1 MSGCWDI
8 PHLRNLNIKLWSNST
23 NKTESRTNK
32 WKDENYISLGI
43 NAGGTTSESINLT
56 LSWIGIQPFS
66 FKGGWE
72 ELDLPILSPPWKDKA
87 STLCSG
93 YLGGENRVLDY
104 SKSRL
109 QKCRQICIF
118 SMPLVFTGIYG
129 IYGKYG
135 GKYGIYGKFNGQLSN
150 ISVLNNTP

>member
-1 MSGCWDI
+1 MAHFRELPEDQSGITCM
-8 PHLRNLNIKLWSNST
+8 
-23 NKTESRTNK
+23 
-32 WKDENYISLGI
+32 
-43 NAGGTTSESINLT
+43 
-56 LSWIGIQPFS
+56 
-66 FKGGWE
+66 
-72 ELDLPILSPPWKDKA
+72 
-87 STLCSG
+87 STLTSYPRG
-93 YLGGENRVLDY
+93 P
-104 SKSRL
+104 RL

>member
-1 MSGCWDI
+1 MSI
-8 PHLRNLNIKLWSNST
+8 
-23 NKTESRTNK
+23 
-32 WKDENYISLGI
+32 
-43 NAGGTTSESINLT
+43 
-56 LSWIGIQPFS
+56 
-66 FKGGWE
+66 
-72 ELDLPILSPPWKDKA
+72 ELP
-87 STLCSG
+87 T
-93 YLGGENRVLDY
+93 V
-104 SKSRL
+104 SRL